1 MTFGGPET
9 AQLTPV
15 LDNKLYEKV
24 WQWLTAHPDV
34 WIGDG
39 KKCCTFTLAGFEAL
53 EAEATE
59 RQNEPVQ
66 QDQSPTESN
75 STPNLAAQGKE
86 NENEIVASTSTS
98 ETFANQQ
105 VPGSSTRDRQQGEP
119 PASSTDRNENQT
131 TILNNTSGSASV
143 TPDTDLPLPQ
153 NGATQPILETGLT
166 KNQGIQDD
174 SNGNAPE
181 PSSTEHGSRSSLQ
194 QVHPDQGTAPTN
206 ARRVD
211 SSKRQSPAIKPRGRK
226 PWPIPAGP
234 PKDPVPTALR
244 IHTNKERIWQAI
256 AGHSVDYKRVPL
268 HEFVLLSI
276 IAAQGEEGI
285 IQPELTKL
293 SGQDKRS
300 TPHRTDQLA
309 TKGYIEKKSVNIR
322 GFRTSLCT
330 HRKFVGKSSAS
341 QHENENS
348 KDVFIGGTL
357 ILDNLI
363 WYLYD
368 LLRDIQIVSLQD
380 LRRKL
385 VRIHIILEDVVQD

>member
-39 KKCCTFTLAGFEAL
+39 KECRTFTLAGFEAL

-59 RQNEPVQ
+59 PVQ
-66 QDQSPTESN
+66 QDQS
-75 STPNLAAQGKE
+75 NLAAQGKE
-86 NENEIVASTSTS
+86 NENEMVVSTSTS

-105 VPGSSTRDRQQGEP
+105 VPESSRQQGEP

-131 TILNNTSGSASV
+131 ILNNTSRSASI

-166 KNQGIQDD
+166 ENQRIQDD

-181 PSSTEHGSRSSLQ
+181 SSSTEHGSRSSLQ

-309 TKGYIEKKSVNIR
+309 AKGYIEKKSVNIR

-341 QHENENS
+341 QHVNENS
-348 KDVFIGGTL
+348 KDVFVGGTL

>member
-9 AQLTPV
+9 AQLTLV

-39 KKCCTFTLAGFEAL
+39 KKCRAFTLAEFEAL

-86 NENEIVASTSTS
+86 NENEIVVSTSTS
-98 ETFANQQ
+98 ETLANQQ
-105 VPGSSTRDRQQGEP
+105 ISGSSTRDKQQGEP
-119 PASSTDRNENQT
+119 SANSTDRNENQT
-131 TILNNTSGSASV
+131 TILSNTSGSAPV
-143 TPDTDLPLPQ
+143 TSDTDLPLPQ
-153 NGATQPILETGLT
+153 NGATQPILETRLT
-166 KNQGIQDD
+166 ENQGIQDGG
-174 SNGNAPE
+174 NGNAPE
-181 PSSTEHGSRSSLQ
+181 SSTEHGSRSSPQ
-194 QVHPDQGTAPTN
+194 QVHSNQGTTPTN
-206 ARRVD
+206 ARRID
-211 SSKRQSPAIKPRGRK
+211 SSKRQSPAVKPKGRK
-226 PWPIPAGP
+226 PWPIPAGA

-276 IAAQGEEGI
+276 IAAQGEGGI

-309 TKGYIEKKSVNIR
+309 AKGYIEKKSVNIR

-341 QHENENS
+341 QHMNENS
-348 KDVFIGGTL
+348 KDVFVDGTL

-368 LLRDIQIVSLQD
+368 LLRDIQIISLQD

-385 VRIHIILEDVVQD
+385 VSIYITLEDVVQD